1 MIKIIGDYTDCL
13 DIELGT
19 SLQNDVEKQRN
30 ITIRTPTKKKYD
42 FSLRIHVKIDDFER
56 GQIDIG
62 VSPGA
67 TVSIGKLKQVN
78 LIIKHIAPHSSVSI
92 GDGTSINQATF
103 WCYKGDINIGCDN
116 MFSEDI
122 RFYSH
127 DQHAIVDL
135 GSEKV
140 INADKHGVTT
150 EDHVWI
156 GRGAIVMP
164 AVTIKKGSIIG
175 ASSLVTKNVP
185 KNSIAAGN
193 PAKVI
198 RENVSWS
205 RALDRIDT
213 DFVNYKNESQD

>member
-1 MIKIIGDYTDCL
+1 MIKIIGDYSDCL
-13 DIELGT
+13 DIELGA
-19 SLQNDVEKQRN
+19 SLQNDLEKQKR
-30 ITIRTPTKKKYD
+30 ITIRTPTKKNFD
-42 FSLRIHVKIDDFER
+42 PSLRINIKIHDFER

-78 LIIKHIAPHSSVSI
+78 LIIKHIAPQSSVSI
-92 GDGTSINQATF
+92 GNGTSINQATF

-127 DQHAIVDL
+127 DQHAIVDMN
-135 GSEKV
+135 SEKI
-140 INADKHGVTT
+140 INADKHGVITG
-150 EDHVWI
+150 DHVWI

-164 AVTIKKGSIIG
+164 AVTIEKGSIIG

-193 PAKVI
+193 PAKVV

-205 RALDRIDT
+205 RALDRMDT
-213 DFVNYKNESQD
+213 DFIDYKNKS